1 MSKNI
6 CSQHHCNSN
15 LATCFFDL
23 KFDFGFFYD
32 FLEEFCINCSL
43 SAFNRCE
50 IDWRNTA
57 GQKELARKP
66 QKAGQHDDFY
76 GGMLHVP
83 TVFSVYFSNIFS
95 LKPYSW

>member
-1 MSKNI
+1 M
-6 CSQHHCNSN
+6 
-15 LATCFFDL
+15 FFWL
-23 KFDFGFFYD
+23 KVWFWIFYD
-32 FLEEFCINCSL
+32 FLEEFGINVSL

-83 TVFSVYFSNIFS
+83 TAFLSILFKYI
-95 LKPYSW
+95 